1 MHTSKRTFIAITL
14 SGLHIS
20 PVVKPIDWRGSSRKT
35 LISFSESVKKIAGFE
50 LHRVQHGMEP
60 RHWKPRNDL
69 GAGVTEIRIN
79 EDNNQHRIIYVATFH
94 ECIYVLHCFVKKT
107 QKTSQK
113 DNEIVA
119 LRYQEIIKERSLKH
133 G

>member
-1 MHTSKRTFIAITL
+1 M
-14 SGLHIS
+14 
-20 PVVKPIDWRGSSRKT
+20 
-35 LISFSESVKKIAGFE
+35 
-50 LHRVQHGMEP
+50 
-60 RHWKPRNDL
+60 
-69 GAGVTEIRIN
+69 
-79 EDNNQHRIIYVATFH
+79 
-94 ECIYVLHCFVKKT
+94 LHCFVKKT

>member
-1 MHTSKRTFIAITL
+1 MHTPKRTFIAVTL
-14 SGLHIS
+14 SGLNIS
-20 PVVKPIDWRGSSRKT
+20 PVVKPIDWRGTSHKT
-35 LISFSESVKKIAGFE
+35 LISFSDSVKKSAGFE
-50 LHRVQHGMEP
+50 LHRVQHGLEP

-79 EDNNQHRIIYVATFH
+79 EDNNQHRIMYVATFY

-133 G
+133 A

>member
-1 MHTSKRTFIAITL
+1 
-14 SGLHIS
+14 
-20 PVVKPIDWRGSSRKT
+20 
-35 LISFSESVKKIAGFE
+35 
-50 LHRVQHGMEP
+50 VQHGLEP